1 MKWKNT
7 ALSEEFQNPIE
18 RGKVDIA
25 HTHTRHHDL
34 IFLFP
39 ACHSKVAYRFSVCS
53 FVWSFIHPLGFTS
66 RKLLFRG
73 RWLDSFQ
80 IVGYLIMMSSWSY
93 YLAEHSF
100 PWTQYFLSK
109 YLVIYGIVLELDNR
123 LLQSL
128 KYVEERNVI
137 VKTFVDNT
145 MTNRIRTKGQTMIYK
160 ALHRK
165 INIE

>member
-1 MKWKNT
+1 M
-7 ALSEEFQNPIE
+7 
-18 RGKVDIA
+18 
-25 HTHTRHHDL
+25 
-34 IFLFP
+34 
-39 ACHSKVAYRFSVCS
+39 
-53 FVWSFIHPLGFTS
+53 
-66 RKLLFRG
+66 
-73 RWLDSFQ
+73 
-80 IVGYLIMMSSWSY
+80 
-93 YLAEHSF
+93 
-100 PWTQYFLSK
+100 SK

-145 MTNRIRTKGQTMIYK
+145 MTNRIRTKGQTMINK